1 MDHVIFLESFTYS
14 YPPFPHT
21 AHTIVPLKH
30 SVLELSL
37 GFLLQLFPNQSGK
50 LLFVLNA
57 ERDNNTLSSSINT
70 LVRAIVKRHR
80 LALLPLPCKK
90 GTSGS
95 VIWWETR
102 GSSSPCHREVVR
114 PRWCSVQSDLTQD
127 RLTLTLGWAGLPW
140 PSAETKNSHSGF
152 ILKDRAEH
160 LWLKW
165 NSYKSNIIA
174 KMVTLFLFIY
184 MEIQVPYFDTVDK
197 VLVTE
202 HKQIW
207 LLYTFLGLSKHSW
220 YLNGLKQTLLWYC
233 DFKGSSQPNYKK

>member
-90 GTSGS
+90 GNLWQRHMMRNERKQLSLPQGSGP
-95 VIWWETR
+95 
-102 GSSSPCHREVVR
+102 SSLVFCPVWPHSGQTDTNPGLG
-114 PRWCSVQSDLTQD
+114 WS
-127 RLTLTLGWAGLPW
+127 TLTF
-140 PSAETKNSHSGF
+140 S
-152 ILKDRAEH
+152 R
-160 LWLKW
+160 
-165 NSYKSNIIA
+165 
-174 KMVTLFLFIY
+174 
-184 MEIQVPYFDTVDK
+184 DK
-197 VLVTE
+197 
-202 HKQIW
+202 K
-207 LLYTFLGLSKHSW
+207 
-220 YLNGLKQTLLWYC
+220 
-233 DFKGSSQPNYKK
+233 